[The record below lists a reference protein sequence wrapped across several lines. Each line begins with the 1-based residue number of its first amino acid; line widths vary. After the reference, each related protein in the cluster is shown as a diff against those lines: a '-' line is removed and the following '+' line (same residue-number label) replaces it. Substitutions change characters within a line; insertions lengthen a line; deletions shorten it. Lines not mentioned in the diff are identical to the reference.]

1 MTSDATRASPTYAEK
16 LSISMPRT
24 LLDFVERYRVDNGIR
39 SRSEVIERALLVLRE
54 RELETAYRDASRETD
69 PAWEATVA
77 DGLDDAA
84 W

>member
-1 MTSDATRASPTYAEK
+1 MTHDVTPPSPAYAEK
-16 LSISMPRT
+16 LSISMPRQ
-24 LLDFVERYRVDNGIR
+24 LLDFVERYRVDHDIR

-54 RELETAYRDASRETD
+54 RELESAYRDASREVD
-69 PAWEATVA
+69 PAWDATVA

>member
-1 MTSDATRASPTYAEK
+1 MTDDATGASATYAEK

-24 LLDFVERYRVDNGIR
+24 LLDFVERYRVENGIR

-54 RELETAYRDASRETD
+54 RELETAYRDASREAD

>member
-1 MTSDATRASPTYAEK
+1 MTDDATSPSPTYAEK

-24 LLDFVERYRVDNGIR
+24 LLDFVERYRVENGIR

-54 RELETAYRDASRETD
+54 RELETAYREASRDVD
-69 PAWEATVA
+69 PAWETTVA